1 MGRGTVMAAACAH
14 IALVA
19 LALCVARVGS
29 AAVDGRQLRVV
40 TVASTLSDP
49 RLAYASASAQHFG
62 LELTVLGAGRK
73 AWWPEGLGLKI
84 NLVREYALSLANAED
99 VILVLDAYDVIV
111 LADAAEILRR
121 FDTFPKG
128 TTVFNGEQGCFPAHF
143 AALYPAAHASPWYH
157 LNSGAYIGTV
167 ASIKRLVPA
176 PVPEVIEGSDQ
187 AWFQDRYVGSES
199 GYVKSGGGE
208 AAAPG
213 ERWGIAVD
221 AKCTIFQININLD
234 APGYEIDWR
243 GAELELTPGAIDA
256 HPGVAVRNT
265 RWDTHPVVL
274 HFAGPGHWAGKFGVT
289 ALSRI
294 FKRVFPAESA
304 RRERRFECQ
313 FPSFTACGRHIL
325 VPGLVIATVAL
336 AIVASWTW
344 WWRRRLHPYV
354 KLHVESA
361 GGGGGREGC

>member
-1 MGRGTVMAAACAH
+1 VSEYAML
-14 IALVA
+14 ALVA
-19 LALCVARVGS
+19 LALCIARVGS
-29 AAVDGRQLRVV
+29 AVVGGRSLRVV
-40 TVASTLSDP
+40 TVASNLGDP
-49 RLAYASASAQHFG
+49 RLVYASASAQHFG

-84 NLVREYALSLANAED
+84 NLVREYALSLANEED
-99 VILVLDAYDVIV
+99 VILVVDAYDAIV

-121 FDTFPKG
+121 FDAFPKG

-143 AALYPAAHASPWYH
+143 AALYPSDVSPWHH
-157 LNSGAYIGTV
+157 LNSGAYIGT
-167 ASIKRLVPA
+167 AGSIKRLIPA

-187 AWFQDRYVGSES
+187 AWFQDRYVGRES
-199 GYVKSGGGE
+199 GFEKGGGGE

-221 AKCTIFQININLD
+221 TKCTIFQINVNLD
-234 APGYEIDWR
+234 LPGYEIDWR
-243 GAELELTPGAIDA
+243 GASLELAPGAIDA

-265 RWDTHPVVL
+265 RWNTHPVVL

-289 ALSRI
+289 ALSRV

-313 FPSFTACGRHIL
+313 FPSLSACGRHLLI
-325 VPGLVIATVAL
+325 PGLLIATVAL

-344 WWRRRLHPYV
+344 WWRRRLHRYV
-354 KLHVESA
+354 ALRVESGGGA
-361 GGGGGREGC
+361 RGGGG